1 MSCLLLTEASGE
13 LRLLNDC
20 NYRTKERVRMTRM
33 SCKRKGPLV
42 PICNDD
48 KSTPSNNVQIGL
60 MSNV

>member
-1 MSCLLLTEASGE
+1 
-13 LRLLNDC
+13 
-20 NYRTKERVRMTRM
+20 MTRM

-60 MSNV
+60 MSNVQGRAGGTVMRYHMTPRT